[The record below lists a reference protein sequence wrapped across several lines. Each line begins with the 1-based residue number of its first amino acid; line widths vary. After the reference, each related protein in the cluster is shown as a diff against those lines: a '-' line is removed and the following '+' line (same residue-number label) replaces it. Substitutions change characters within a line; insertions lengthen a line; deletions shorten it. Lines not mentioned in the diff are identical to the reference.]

1 MNLEKLK
8 NKKYSE
14 PQLKQFGFKKEKD
27 CWKYSKDIMQGDFCL
42 YVTILK
48 SGEVKT
54 ELIETETKEPYTLHL
69 VEGAEGK
76 FIGKV
81 KHEYESVIDKIIKN
95 CYEMSVFEFKQ
106 AIKILE
112 YAKSKYDT
120 PAEYLWEKFP
130 RNAICRRK
138 DNKKWYFAI
147 LSVKASRLGFDTDEI
162 IEVLDIRAKKDIIPE
177 LLNKENYYPAY
188 HMNKK
193 SWITVVLDGSL
204 NIKEIYRLIDDSYKL
219 ALGK

>member
-14 PQLKQFGFKKEKD
+14 AKLKKFGFQKEKD
-27 CWKYSKDIMQGDFCL
+27 CWKYSENIMKGDFCL
-42 YVTILK
+42 NVSILK

-54 ELIETETKEPYTLHL
+54 ELIETETNEPYTLHL
-69 VEGAEGK
+69 VEGVEGK
-76 FIGKV
+76 FVGKV
-81 KHEYESVIDKIIKN
+81 KSEYDNVINKIIQN
-95 CYEMSVFEFKQ
+95 CYEMSVFEFEQ
-106 AIKILE
+106 AIEVLE
-112 YAKSKYDT
+112 YAKEKYGS

-130 RNAICRRK
+130 RNAVCRRK
-138 DNKKWYFAI
+138 DNEKWYFAI
-147 LSVKASRLGFDTDEI
+147 LSVKANRLGFDSDEI
-162 IEVLDIRAKKDIIPE
+162 IEVLDVRAKKDMIPE

-193 SWITVVLDGSL
+193 NWITVVLDGSL